1 MKSIVALIGRP
12 NVGKSTIFNKITH
25 TKAAIVDNFPGVT
38 RDRIFGSAIW
48 NDREFTLVD
57 TGGFVENDQDKL
69 SKQIRLQ
76 LDIAIEEADVIVVVF
91 DAKYGLS
98 PFDKDIVKIVKKIN
112 KPVFYMINKVD
123 SNKDENSSSE
133 FYNLG
138 IEKFYTVSGEH
149 GYGIYDFLDDLVD
162 ALPEDELLESSNP
175 NMIKL
180 AVIGKPNVGKSS
192 IVNQMLGKN
201 RLIVTDVA
209 GTTRDAIDSI
219 CTSHGREYLLID
231 TAGIRRKSKVSKKIE
246 KFSIIKAF
254 KALERCDIALIVIDA
269 NDGITDQDIKIA
281 GYAYEQGCGC
291 IILLNKWDIVN
302 ESKKKEL
309 INKVK
314 FDAKFLSFAP
324 ILSISALTGHRM
336 PQLFKLVERV
346 FNQYTKRME
355 TSSVNKIVEE
365 AVKKNEPSLVRG
377 RRIKIYYTTQVSIKP
392 PTFVFFANYP
402 EAIHFSYERY
412 LINQIRKDAGLG
424 NTPIK
429 LIFRNRKKE

>member
-1 MKSIVALIGRP
+1 
-12 NVGKSTIFNKITH
+12 
-25 TKAAIVDNFPGVT
+25 
-38 RDRIFGSAIW
+38 
-48 NDREFTLVD
+48 
-57 TGGFVENDQDKL
+57 
-69 SKQIRLQ
+69 
-76 LDIAIEEADVIVVVF
+76 
-91 DAKYGLS
+91 
-98 PFDKDIVKIVKKIN
+98 IVKIVKKIN

-162 ALPEDELLESSNP
+162 VLPEDELLESSNP

-291 IILLNKWDIVN
+291 IILLNKWDIIT